1 MIPQNWVILYA
12 NSRHVWNTKIIVQLC
27 FATPDFPEL
36 IMMAATRAS
45 EILGDARHFNKPK
58 WIKQNRKYPAD
69 PSAIKVMK
77 GKKPI
82 DEAEADDDWR
92 WL

>member
-1 MIPQNWVILYA
+1 MQIQDTCEIPKLLFN
-12 NSRHVWNTKIIVQLC
+12 
-27 FATPDFPEL
+27 FALPLDFPEL
-36 IMMAATRAS
+36 ITTATR
-45 EILGDARHFNKPK
+45 EILDLSGDARHFNKPK

>member
-1 MIPQNWVILYA
+1 
-12 NSRHVWNTKIIVQLC
+12 
-27 FATPDFPEL
+27 
-36 IMMAATRAS
+36 MMAATRAS

-82 DEAEADDDWR
+82 DEAEADDD
-92 WL
+92 